1 MKMTTKIAGLVN
13 LNREQLV
20 SSNGGGI
27 GTALAIIG
35 AGIYIYNNWDDFTE
49 GFKEGWNENR
59 EE

>member
-35 AGIYIYNNWDDFTE
+35 AGIYIYNTWDDFTE
-49 GFKEGWNENR
+49 GF
-59 EE
+59 